1 MYDFEPRYVQPD
13 DESPDF
19 EETRSVKE
27 VAGLL
32 RVHWQTVLTWI
43 KNEELKALKIGHNY
57 RITASAYR
65 EFMSTKRFKD
75 YVPEIKVDPEYR
87 IEEEL

>member
-27 VAGLL
+27 VADLL
-32 RVHWQTVLTWI
+32 RVHWQTVLAWI
-43 KNEELKALKIGHNY
+43 KNEELRALKIGHNY
-57 RITASAYR
+57 RITASGYR
-65 EFMSTKRFKD
+65 EFVGKKRFKD
-75 YVPEIKVDPEYR
+75 YMPEVKIDPDLY
-87 IEEEL
+87 IEDQL